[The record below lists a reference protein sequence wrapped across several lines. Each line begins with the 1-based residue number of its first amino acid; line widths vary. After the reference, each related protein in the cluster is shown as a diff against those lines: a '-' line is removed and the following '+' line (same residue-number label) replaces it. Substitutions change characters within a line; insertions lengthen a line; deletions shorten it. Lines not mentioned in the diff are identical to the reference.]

1 MTPSAFDPPRKSDDG
16 AKSGEVLSNESMPSL
31 LISEGVVSPV
41 EEEEEIMEH
50 TPIEDDADLQQ
61 QNHNIH
67 LIDGEVGMPSMSSS
81 SEWDMGGGRGAFID
95 TASSSSPSTMSYYSQ
110 TRQRHREDAPSHH
123 ENTDDTI
130 TSKKSQIINH
140 NGAYRTPPNPPFTP
154 TRSTTPLSYYKRTT
168 TDDKSWLDPFPTPDV
183 SLHSR
188 HTTSSEEWNNIVKSI
203 PKLPTTVE
211 FSSPAVEL
219 KSKNNTNQQVANTSC
234 PELDILADDNTSSIR
249 RVSSEASLPIIKR
262 NSSLNTLMKRPSM
275 EDFWSALRCGP
286 DGNGIEIEDN
296 RHKYDWDESIL
307 RRMSSGDSYRKDSN
321 LYELVDTTSDDN
333 DARRKN
339 VLKWS
344 QSAPLDSSSNAVRL
358 KNEKWEGIRKRHA
371 GNQSAQ
377 QKFVLSDNTKS
388 FAPNGKNSSAT
399 LTNVTGAGLAKEVKL
414 LRRQRG
420 TMTPGRIRSFLASP
434 TVSRVRTSAEERVFS
449 PVRNALQ
456 QSSAATLVRNTHQKL
471 VERKERR
478 RQRRL
483 ARMREPPPSWWIVI
497 PADHP
502 YKIAWDV
509 LTMLWSLLGAYR
521 THIRIRD
528 RVFDQ
533 SPLIFLTEI
542 WFLLDI
548 ILNFVTEHKTR
559 NGEVI
564 RDGKTVWARYLTTWF
579 VIDALSLIPWE
590 RIYVRP
596 IVEKIKR
603 RNFFQ
608 KTFFRSRAVVRV
620 SRVLRGRHIKLFG
633 RVSRQTGTPLR
644 QLVTLII
651 KYVPKYL
658 VFLRNMK
665 GALAVRSLRLVHW
678 LHNIYKKIWVKA
690 KSGIYFRSK
699 SLLAHTLRPDHS
711 PEGDD
716 ESDSDGE
723 DDDTG
728 TVNGRNGDDES
739 EIGYRNDVDLLPRV
753 SLQRS
758 YSDSGAPVVRRRC
771 YSSVEFSNM

>member
-41 EEEEEIMEH
+41 EEEEEIMDH

-140 NGAYRTPPNPPFTP
+140 NGAYRTPPNPPYTP

-333 DARRKN
+333 DARKN